1 MALGTYAA
9 LAYTRAANA
18 AELAPGVD
26 DHVLGPYPVLQRHAS
41 LVETGDY
48 VALLCIT
55 VGP

>member
-26 DHVLGPYPVLQRHAS
+26 DHGLEV
-41 LVETGDY
+41 VE
-48 VALLCIT
+48 VALHPGHLAKH
-55 VGP
+55 GGLNGAARQ